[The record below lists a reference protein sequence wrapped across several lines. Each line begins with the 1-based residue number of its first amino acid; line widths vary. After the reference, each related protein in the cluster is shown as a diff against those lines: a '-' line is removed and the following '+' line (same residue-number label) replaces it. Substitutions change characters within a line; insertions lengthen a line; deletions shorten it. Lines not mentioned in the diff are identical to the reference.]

1 MSPRLGFI
9 LAVLLPQPATTD
21 EGCKGMVVASGEGY
35 KRVVCLSIVRTEL
48 SAALGVH
55 PFDTRGLWDCR
66 AAARRPPNPLQDALA
81 EGSYRAQ
88 APPREPPVCSASTR
102 GHRSGVPTGSPP
114 PSCGEPR
121 RPRVLGVG
129 ARAPA
134 CGKTWRGRKAWSRDS
149 PRARRAFPRRRHL
162 VVSRFPRRPGP
173 EHSSLANS
181 ERLADESAG
190 DEGGCSRLCPKTTE
204 PRCRGAAQETSGP
217 RMHRS
222 AGSEVGELS

>member
-48 SAALGVH
+48 SAALGDH

-88 APPREPPVCSASTR
+88 APPREPAVCSASTR
-102 GHRSGVPTGSPP
+102 GHRSGVPTALLRRATQASGPRSRGEGS
-114 PSCGEPR
+114 
-121 RPRVLGVG
+121 
-129 ARAPA
+129 
-134 CGKTWRGRKAWSRDS
+134 GKTWRGRKAWSRDS

-204 PRCRGAAQETSGP
+204 LRCRGAAQETSGP

>member
-35 KRVVCLSIVRTEL
+35 KRVLCLSIVRTEL
-48 SAALGVH
+48 SAALGDH

-88 APPREPPVCSASTR
+88 APPREPAVCSASTR

-114 PSCGEPR
+114 PSCG
-121 RPRVLGVG
+121 
-129 ARAPA
+129 
-134 CGKTWRGRKAWSRDS
+134 
-149 PRARRAFPRRRHL
+149 
-162 VVSRFPRRPGP
+162 
-173 EHSSLANS
+173 
-181 ERLADESAG
+181 
-190 DEGGCSRLCPKTTE
+190 
-204 PRCRGAAQETSGP
+204 
-217 RMHRS
+217 
-222 AGSEVGELS
+222 